1 VTAVAVPA
9 ATPVEERR
17 PFRLP
22 GPMWMWAVATVVV
35 AVSVAR
41 WVSGNEDLTSPSVFS
56 LAVRTAAPIALAG
69 LGGLYAERSGT
80 VNIGLEGMMVLGT
93 VFGGWWAWEFGNPW
107 MGIIGGIIGGMLGGL
122 LLGVATVTFGINHIV
137 AGFAINILAPGV
149 ARFMANVLFVGEE
162 GGSLTNSP
170 GFNGRIGSFTM
181 PWLSGGSFFGMSTPD
196 PLGRIASWEW
206 FVVSDVAGLLKG
218 LTTELR
224 FDILLVVVLFAASV
238 YVLWRTPF
246 GLRLRSAGE
255 RPSAADSLGVKV
267 VLYRYIGVA
276 ISGGLAG
283 FGGAVLVISSGRYGQ
298 GQTAGR
304 GFLGLAA
311 LVVGNWRP
319 ASVAAGA
326 GLFGFF
332 DGLTLRLSSDE
343 LVIALLLAVAILLA
357 VAAVYGT
364 LSHPRVP
371 VAFLTAML
379 AAVAM
384 YVFLSLVTSAL
395 DGAGRTVVLLI
406 GISAIAAVLTL
417 LTRAGLGAVAITAAA
432 AALALFA
439 HRQLESMA
447 NEFVQMTPYIVTLL
461 VVASRGQALRPPAQA
476 GIPWRKGMQI

>member
-1 VTAVAVPA
+1 
-9 ATPVEERR
+9 
-17 PFRLP
+17 
-22 GPMWMWAVATVVV
+22 
-35 AVSVAR
+35 
-41 WVSGNEDLTSPSVFS
+41 
-56 LAVRTAAPIALAG
+56 
-69 LGGLYAERSGT
+69 
-80 VNIGLEGMMVLGT
+80 
-93 VFGGWWAWEFGNPW
+93 
-107 MGIIGGIIGGMLGGL
+107 
-122 LLGVATVTFGINHIV
+122 
-137 AGFAINILAPGV
+137 
-149 ARFMANVLFVGEE
+149 
-162 GGSLTNSP
+162 
-170 GFNGRIGSFTM
+170 
-181 PWLSGGSFFGMSTPD
+181 LSGGSFFGMSTPD